1 MSSSGT
7 VTPICCAIALT
18 GGIACGKSEVAGILR
33 EQGVPVLDTDAV
45 GHKLLVPG
53 HAAFEQVLSVYGRGI
68 LDEEGA
74 IDRRKLGAMV
84 FADGEAR
91 DRLNAILHPAIYHE
105 TFAWLDEQ
113 RATHRHVVAMVPLLY
128 ETGADKRFEK
138 VIVVAADED
147 IMMRRMRMRGW
158 TDDEALA
165 RMKAQMSLREK
176 VRRADVVIWNNED
189 LPSLKARALEA
200 WLEVTEGKE
209 ATT

>member
-7 VTPICCAIALT
+7 VTPNCCAIALT

-53 HAAFEQVLSVYGRGI
+53 YAAFEQVLSVFGQGI

-105 TFAWLDEQ
+105 TFAWIDEQ
-113 RATHRHVVAMVPLLY
+113 RVTHRHVVAMVPLLY

>member
-7 VTPICCAIALT
+7 ATPIYGAIALT

-53 HAAFEQVLSVYGRGI
+53 YAAFEQVLSVFGQGI